1 MKQDDDSK
9 GLKAICKECFYNPD
23 CSLKPSSGDRCNVFL
38 KNKKIE
44 MGDDVSTNPM
54 DTMQMSYEDLK
65 ELIED
70 LDIERE

>member
-1 MKQDDDSK
+1 MKQDDT
-9 GLKAICKECFYNPD
+9 LKDLKTICKVCFYGGN
-23 CSLKPSSGDRCNVFL
+23 CSLKPSSRDRCNVFL

-44 MGDDVSTNPM
+44 MGDDVSINPM